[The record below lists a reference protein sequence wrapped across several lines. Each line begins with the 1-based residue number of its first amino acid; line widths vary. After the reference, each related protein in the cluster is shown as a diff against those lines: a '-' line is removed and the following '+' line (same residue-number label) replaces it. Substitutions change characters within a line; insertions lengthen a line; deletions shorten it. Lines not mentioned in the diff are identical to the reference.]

1 VSGEASR
8 HVARARAITD
18 PRDARKVYADWAET
32 YDDDVYA
39 TLGFTG
45 TARIVELAAQHVAWR
60 DRPVIDLGCGT
71 GAAGARLAELGFTVV
86 DGLDL
91 SPEMLAVAEAKGI
104 YRRRIVADL
113 TQPIPIPDGA
123 YAAAVSAGTFTSG
136 HVGPGALEE
145 VIRVVEPGGVVA
157 CVVGA
162 SMMDGFGHALEA
174 VSVEVLH
181 QKIETIRNDGPPE
194 GWMLVVRRL

>member
-1 VSGEASR
+1 
-8 HVARARAITD
+8 
-18 PRDARKVYADWAET
+18 VYAGWAAT
-32 YDDDVYA
+32 YDDDVYR

-45 TARIVELAAQHVAWR
+45 TARIVDLAAQHVPWR

-71 GAAGARLAELGFTVV
+71 GAAGARLAELGFSPV

-91 SPEMLAVAEAKGI
+91 SPEMLAVAEDKGI
-104 YRRRIVADL
+104 YRRHIVADL

-123 YAAAVSAGTFTSG
+123 YGAAVSAGTFTSG
-136 HVGPGALEE
+136 HVGPGALGE
-145 VIRVVEPGGVVA
+145 VIRIVEPGGVVA

-162 SMMDGFGHALEA
+162 SMMEGFGRALEA
-174 VSVEVLH
+174 AQVEVLH
-181 QKIETIRNDGPPE
+181 RQLETIRDEGPPE